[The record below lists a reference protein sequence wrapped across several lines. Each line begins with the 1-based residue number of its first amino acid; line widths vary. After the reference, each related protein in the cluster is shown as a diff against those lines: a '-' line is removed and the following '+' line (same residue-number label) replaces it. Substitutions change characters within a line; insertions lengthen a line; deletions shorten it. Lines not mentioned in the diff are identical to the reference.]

1 MFALELNIV
10 FFSYK
15 SKDMKQLLTTLLFLL
30 TLHVYSQQKV
40 ETMQMDS
47 LISLWHTERAEELKG
62 EWENQAMVYG
72 GNTMKFW
79 HKYYGD
85 APRGTRSMWISMHGG
100 GNAPAELNNQQW
112 ENQKLLYK
120 PSEGLYVAPR
130 APWNDWDMWFK
141 PGMDELLHRLITAA
155 VLFEGVDPNKVYLM
169 GYSAGGDGVWRMGPR
184 MADSWAAASM
194 MAGHPG
200 DVSLLSLRN
209 TPFMMWVGELD
220 AAYER
225 NKKVPEWG
233 KKLDQLQSE
242 DSEGYVHETRVVK
255 GKPHW
260 MNLEDAAAVPW
271 MAKFTRNPLPQ
282 RVVWQQGD
290 VMHNYFYWLGVN
302 KDEAKKGNLLIAER
316 NGNTI
321 EIIHSDYSSV
331 TIYLNE
337 RMFNLDK
344 TIVVKYKSKMIF
356 REKVKK
362 NVELMKTTLYERDD
376 PNYMFCSKLKLNL

>member
-220 AAYER
+220 TAYER

-242 DSEGYVHETRVVK
+242 DSEGYVHETHVVK

-290 VMHNYFYWLGVN
+290 VMHNYFYWLGVD
-302 KDEAKKGNLLIAER
+302 KDEVKKGNLLIAER

>member
-220 AAYER
+220 TAYER

-242 DSEGYVHETRVVK
+242 DSEGYVHETHVVK

-302 KDEAKKGNLLIAER
+302 KDEAKKGHLLIAER
-316 NGNTI
+316 NGNSI

-344 TIVVKYKSKMIF
+344 KIVVKYKSKKIF

>member
-242 DSEGYVHETRVVK
+242 DSEGYVHETHVVK

-302 KDEAKKGNLLIAER
+302 KDEAKKGYLLIAER

-344 TIVVKYKSKMIF
+344 KIVVKYKSKMIF

>member
-242 DSEGYVHETRVVK
+242 DSEGYVHETHVVK

-302 KDEAKKGNLLIAER
+302 KDEAKKGYLLIAER

-344 TIVVKYKSKMIF
+344 KIVVKYKSKEIF

>member
-220 AAYER
+220 TAYER

-242 DSEGYVHETRVVK
+242 DSEGYVHETHVVK

-302 KDEAKKGNLLIAER
+302 KDEAKKGYLLIAER

>member
-15 SKDMKQLLTTLLFLL
+15 NKDMKQLLTTLLFLL

-62 EWENQAMVYG
+62 EWKNQAMVYG

-100 GNAPAELNNQQW
+100 GNAPTELNNQQW

-220 AAYER
+220 TAYER

-233 KKLDQLQSE
+233 KKLDQLQSG
-242 DSEGYVHETRVVK
+242 DSEGYVHETHVVK

-290 VMHNYFYWLGVN
+290 VMHNYFY
-302 KDEAKKGNLLIAER
+302 
-316 NGNTI
+316 
-321 EIIHSDYSSV
+321 
-331 TIYLNE
+331 
-337 RMFNLDK
+337 
-344 TIVVKYKSKMIF
+344 
-356 REKVKK
+356 
-362 NVELMKTTLYERDD
+362 
-376 PNYMFCSKLKLNL
+376 

>member
-1 MFALELNIV
+1 MFALELNIE

-242 DSEGYVHETRVVK
+242 DSEGYVHETHVVK

-302 KDEAKKGNLLIAER
+302 KDEAKKGYLLIAER

-344 TIVVKYKSKMIF
+344 KIVVKYKSKEIF

>member
-10 FFSYK
+10 FFSYN

-141 PGMDELLHRLITAA
+141 SGMDELLHRLITAA

-220 AAYER
+220 TAYER

-242 DSEGYVHETRVVK
+242 DSEGYVHETHVVK

-260 MNLEDAAAVPW
+260 M
-271 MAKFTRNPLPQ
+271 K
-282 RVVWQQGD
+282 
-290 VMHNYFYWLGVN
+290 
-302 KDEAKKGNLLIAER
+302 IAER

-344 TIVVKYKSKMIF
+344 KIVVKYKSKKIF

>member
-1 MFALELNIV
+1 MFALELNIE

-220 AAYER
+220 TAYER

-242 DSEGYVHETRVVK
+242 DSEGYVHETHVVK

-302 KDEAKKGNLLIAER
+302 KDEAKKGYLLIAER

>member
-1 MFALELNIV
+1 
-10 FFSYK
+10 
-15 SKDMKQLLTTLLFLL
+15 MKQLLTTLLFLL

-141 PGMDELLHRLITAA
+141 SGMDELLHRLITAA

-220 AAYER
+220 TAYER

-242 DSEGYVHETRVVK
+242 DSEGYVHETHVVK

-302 KDEAKKGNLLIAER
+302 KDGAKKGNLLIAER

-344 TIVVKYKSKMIF
+344 KIVVKYKSKKIF